1 MMPKKSEKKQTEP
14 SFKHLGV
21 LRKALSQA
29 HTGEI
34 VYKTNGEE
42 EGQIHV
48 TVGDLINDEA
58 TVKALKKLLTKS
70 IANCELITERIE
82 EKLESL
88 APPVVLTRVMND
100 IHWEAETLEQLKE
113 TFSKLPPIDVKMIP
127 LHRYGYSDGLTYLM
141 LYQEALKDEHFTTVK
156 FFNECPSYTSL
167 EQQIKVLVLGY
178 CLGLITPHVATHSA
192 KKEKKGKGKKRM
204 RRTNIAS
211 RILDKIRG
219 M

>member
-1 MMPKKSEKKQTEP
+1 KDKKDKKDKKS

-21 LRKALSQA
+21 LRKALSKA

-34 VYKTNGEE
+34 VYQTTGDE
-42 EGQIHV
+42 EGQINV
-48 TVGDLINDEA
+48 TIGDLINDEA
-58 TVKALKKLLTKS
+58 TTHALEKLLTES
-70 IANCELITERIE
+70 IADCELITERIDE
-82 EKLESL
+82 ELERF

-100 IHWEAETLEQLKE
+100 IHWNAETLEELKK
-113 TFSKLPPIDVKMIP
+113 TFAKLPPIDVKMVP

-141 LYQEALKDEHFTTVK
+141 LYQESLKDEHFTTVK
-156 FFNECPSYTSL
+156 FFNERPAYTTL

-178 CLGLITPHVATHSA
+178 CLGLINPQVSEQVKKKSKKAATNR
-192 KKEKKGKGKKRM
+192 RM
-204 RRTNIAS
+204 SMAS